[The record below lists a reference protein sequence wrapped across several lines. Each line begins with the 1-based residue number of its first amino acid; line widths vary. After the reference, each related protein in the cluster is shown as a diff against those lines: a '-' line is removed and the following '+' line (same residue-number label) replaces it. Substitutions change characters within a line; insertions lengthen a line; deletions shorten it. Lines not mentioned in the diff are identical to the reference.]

1 MQKKVEISCF
11 SPRFVSLKSTN
22 ASMDKPT
29 LLSCTKVSPHWVS
42 GGDKEKKE
50 KADAKPKAA
59 ESKPAA
65 PPPPEGEMSE
75 AEMLAMLKGFGS
87 QVDYTADEE
96 GATPAPPKPPP
107 KPKKTRKVK
116 KMVKQKVKKTVKK
129 MVKVKKGEKP
139 PAKKPSASSTAL
151 VPKHKAGGNPFT
163 VDTEE
168 STGITFEQCV
178 REVVLGKSLM
188 DESGKDKLNRLG
200 RLVSSRDQ
208 G

>member
-1 MQKKVEISCF
+1 MTG
-11 SPRFVSLKSTN
+11 PPVSLGDCKRVHAEAINVPGTAWNGTAAIPPRRVLVVSHAWE
-22 ASMDKPT
+22 AS
-29 LLSCTKVSPHWVS
+29 
-42 GGDKEKKE
+42 
-50 KADAKPKAA
+50 
-59 ESKPAA
+59 AA
-65 PPPPEGEMSE
+65 PDEQGAQFAAVKAHLEG
-75 AEMLAMLKGFGS
+75 K
-87 QVDYTADEE
+87 
-96 GATPAPPKPPP
+96 

-151 VPKHKAGGNPFT
+151 VPKHKSGGNPFT